1 MPRRIG
7 TAGHAFGGTDRMK
20 SKGKTANYK
29 PAVDQEKDLNLA
41 IYRIQKGRAHTN
53 ETKVTIAAVARE
65 AGVSTALIHNHY
77 PAVAEVIREIQ
88 GRSSRAMRDIKHQDL
103 IAERQKSAGYRQEN
117 EELKAKL
124 ASIASINEVL
134 LEENSAFKAKL
145 RDRGVV
151 ELASSKPHR

>member
-1 MPRRIG
+1 
-7 TAGHAFGGTDRMK
+7 MK

-29 PAVDQEKDLNLA
+29 PAEDREKDLKLA
-41 IYRIQKGRAHTN
+41 IYRLQKGRAHTK

-77 PAVAEVIREIQ
+77 PAVAEAIREIQ
-88 GRSSRAMRDIKHQDL
+88 GRSSRAVRDVKHQDL
-103 IAERQKSAGYRQEN
+103 IAERQKSAAYRQEV

-134 LEENSAFKAKL
+134 LDDNQTLKDKL
-145 RDRGVV
+145 RERNVI
-151 ELASSKPHR
+151 ELAFSNKRS